1 MEADWRRIDI
11 DAFDPE
17 SGRLTAADLVPP
29 YPTIVTLQEL
39 QPRMNQLRSL
49 ATSGDST
56 GAVQLLTTD
65 PPYSADAAT
74 KEQYF
79 VSVLEALTQVRQAD
93 IGNVVKALNDSQKDV
108 LVKYLYKGMSVLRAR
123 NRVVSCLLGWKKLPK
138 SAVSRPSFIIYRIE
152 EPYDT
157 TQHKQV
163 YTHTYLHTKI

>member
-29 YPTIVTLQEL
+29 YETTVTLQEL

-49 ATSGDST
+49 ATSGDSL

-65 PPYSADAAT
+65 PPYSADAPT

-79 VSVLEALTQVRQAD
+79 KSVLEALTQVRQAD
-93 IGNVVKALNDSQKDV
+93 IGNV
-108 LVKYLYKGMSVLRAR
+108 
-123 NRVVSCLLGWKKLPK
+123 
-138 SAVSRPSFIIYRIE
+138 I
-152 EPYDT
+152 
-157 TQHKQV
+157 
-163 YTHTYLHTKI
+163 KI

>member
-11 DAFDPE
+11 DAYDPE

-29 YPTIVTLQEL
+29 YQTTVTLQEL

-65 PPYSADAAT
+65 PPYSADTAT

-79 VSVLEALTQVRQAD
+79 GSVLEALTQVRQAD
-93 IGNVVKALNDSQKDV
+93 IGNVIKTLSDSQKDV
-108 LVKYLYKGMSVLRAR
+108 LVKYLYKGMSVPQGQKQGGILLAWLEK
-123 NRVVSCLLGWKKLPK
+123 VTQVSGVTPIVHYI
-138 SAVSRPSFIIYRIE
+138 SDRRTV
-152 EPYDT
+152 
-157 TQHKQV
+157 
-163 YTHTYLHTKI
+163 